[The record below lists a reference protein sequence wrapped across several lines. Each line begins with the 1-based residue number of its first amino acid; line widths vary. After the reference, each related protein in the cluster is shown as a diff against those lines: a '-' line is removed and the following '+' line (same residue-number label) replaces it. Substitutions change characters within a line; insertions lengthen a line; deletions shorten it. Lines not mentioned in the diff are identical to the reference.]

1 MNVFFKGHVAA
12 GFDVMKAKVDEDM
25 LSAMLEMYY
34 YNVPK
39 HQHSKIFK
47 KIENQLFG
55 IKKLDFID

>member
-1 MNVFFKGHVAA
+1 
-12 GFDVMKAKVDEDM
+12 M

-39 HQHSKIFK
+39 YEHSKIFK

-55 IKKLDFID
+55 TKKLDFKYYAKNLFNRS